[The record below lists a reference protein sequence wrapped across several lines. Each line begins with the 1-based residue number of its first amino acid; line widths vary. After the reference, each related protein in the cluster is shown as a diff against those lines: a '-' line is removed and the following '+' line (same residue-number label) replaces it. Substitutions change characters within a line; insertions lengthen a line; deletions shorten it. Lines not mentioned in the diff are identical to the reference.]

1 MMKRFGFLF
10 LLCLSV
16 IGSIRA
22 EEKLLYSTTF
32 QDWESSSASDD
43 AVVVPAKT
51 HFSNEDFSFSLSQVV
66 VSPTGTD
73 SKFTSS
79 YVTPGYIRAEK
90 KDNSAIEISA
100 LESVT
105 KIEFVEAATGN
116 VSGIGCADKV

>member
-73 SKFTSS
+73 SKFSRFTHYMYRMKTTSNKLI
-79 YVTPGYIRAEK
+79 TNI
-90 KDNSAIEISA
+90 
-100 LESVT
+100 L
-105 KIEFVEAATGN
+105 
-116 VSGIGCADKV
+116 